1 MLTDS
6 QLQRNQ
12 EIFDTLNKTKK
23 QEPKSPEFWLW
34 SDLASLYPKFFDKSV
49 FIPTDWFT
57 DRIHTTITQNVQA
70 FDAMIEKP
78 VHIQTI
84 NINNV
89 FQDTTPH
96 NIPELNTLNKNKDQ
110 KLTRL
115 ACEYLFKQYFGAE
128 FTQAYFLFPNTTINE
143 LNDKIDDIKI
153 YRRHQDIHNIIK
165 QTASIIL
172 RVTGRTKATVCE
184 IYNNTWATFFN
195 TQNLDKL
202 KEQYNIQHSLF
213 DNMQLDF
220 SCYPNQWDYIYNMF
234 RDMKIHLDEHQEL
247 ELEDV
252 INQGKE
258 SAQIQRYMLQK
269 HTGKTPEEF
278 LTKVDLGVKSKEIDM
293 QRKLFWFQNY
303 KKSL

>member
-1 MLTDS
+1 MITNYE
-6 QLQRNQ
+6 LQRNR
-12 EIFDTLNKTKK
+12 EIFDTLNETKK

-34 SDLASLYPKFFDKSV
+34 SDLTSLYPKFLNKSA
-49 FIPTDWFT
+49 FIPTDWFS
-57 DRIHTTITQNVQA
+57 DKIHTTIIQNVPA
-70 FDAMIEKP
+70 FETMVDKP
-78 VHIQTI
+78 VHVKTI
-84 NINNV
+84 NTNNV
-89 FQDTTPH
+89 YQQVTPCDTF
-96 NIPELNTLNKNKDQ
+96 ELEKTMDQ

-115 ACEYLFKQYFGAE
+115 ACEYLFKQYYGAE
-128 FTQAYFLFPNTTINE
+128 FAQAYFLFPNATFNE
-143 LNDKIDDIKI
+143 LIDKIDDIKI

-172 RVTGRTKATVCE
+172 RVTKRTKATVCE

-278 LTKVDLGVKSKEIDM
+278 LTKVDLGLKSKEIDM